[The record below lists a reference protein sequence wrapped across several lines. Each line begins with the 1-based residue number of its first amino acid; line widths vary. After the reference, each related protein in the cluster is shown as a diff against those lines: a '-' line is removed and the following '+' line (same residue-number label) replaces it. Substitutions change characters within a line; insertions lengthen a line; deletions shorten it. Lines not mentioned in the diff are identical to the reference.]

1 MAKFYGYSSINRNK
15 KFRLEDFE
23 LIKRDLLNGLLIRQ
37 GEVPGRPNIGTSL
50 WDYLFESVDD
60 KSLRQIEN
68 ELRKSIERDPRVR
81 VDDVVFYTQDNGL
94 LVELAVS
101 TQASSE
107 SQMLKLFLD
116 TENLTADY
124 I

>member
-1 MAKFYGYSSINRNK
+1 MAKYFGYSSIGRNK

-23 LIKRDLLNGLLIRQ
+23 LIKRDLLNNLLIRQ
-37 GEVPGRPNIGTSL
+37 GEVPGRPNIGTDL
-50 WDYLFESVDD
+50 WNYLFETVDN
-60 KSLRQIEN
+60 KTLRQLEN
-68 ELRKSIERDPRVR
+68 EMRKAIEKDPRVR

-116 TENLTADY
+116 TENLTASY

>member
-50 WDYLFESVDD
+50 WDYLFESIDD

>member
-50 WDYLFESVDD
+50 WDYLFESIDD

-116 TENLTADY
+116 TENLTASY

>member
-1 MAKFYGYSSINRNK
+1 
-15 KFRLEDFE
+15 
-23 LIKRDLLNGLLIRQ
+23 LLNGLLIRQ

-50 WDYLFESVDD
+50 WDYLFESIDD

>member
-1 MAKFYGYSSINRNK
+1 MAKYFGYSSIGRNK

-23 LIKRDLLNGLLIRQ
+23 LIKRDLLNNLLIRQ
-37 GEVPGRPNIGTSL
+37 GEVPGRPNIGTDL
-50 WDYLFESVDD
+50 WNYLFETVDN
-60 KSLRQIEN
+60 KTLRQLEN
-68 ELRKSIERDPRVR
+68 EMRKAIEKDPRVR

-116 TENLTADY
+116 TENLTACY